1 MLKKLLMAVLVTACC
16 CLAASAQDMRLSLS
30 PELNIPLGKMAWS
43 YKPSPGVQLGF
54 SKVDNGGD
62 VLNAYGI
69 SLSYTSLT
77 PQADTLYYVVDEGGV
92 GGASLGKAAFSAFQM
107 FHLKASLD
115 WAFPIGK
122 KMAFTL
128 GAGIGIIYGK
138 RTIYMEDATGTND
151 SGEFVAWGTLNP
163 SAGYEFILSEH
174 FSLVPYV
181 SYTVMLQLG
190 STNSNSLNYNPDT
203 GAFYHFFSPGIS
215 LNYSF

>member
-1 MLKKLLMAVLVTACC
+1 MHKLLMVVLVTACC
-16 CLAASAQDMRLSLS
+16 CHAVQAQDMRLSLS

-43 YKPSPGVQLGF
+43 YKPSIGAQLAF
-54 SKVDNGGD
+54 SKVDPGGD
-62 VLNAYGI
+62 ILSAYGI

-92 GGASLGKAAFSAFQM
+92 GGASLGKAAYSAFQM
-107 FHLKASLD
+107 LHLKASLD

-128 GAGIGIIYGK
+128 GAGLGIIYG
-138 RTIYMEDATGTND
+138 RRSIYFEDATGSDD
-151 SGEFVAWGTLNP
+151 SSELVGWGTLNP
-163 SAGYEFILSEH
+163 SAGFEFILSEN

-190 STNSNSLNYNPDT
+190 STDSDALNYNPGT
-203 GAFYHFFSPGIS
+203 GSFYHFYSPGIS